1 MFTKSKHINII
12 NMHLSVVLEK
22 GFNMLPPVFRDA
34 YKSAHINLNYAI
46 GERDILTF
54 RINGVNLKFNIYY
67 AHQIGHLQLH
77 YIKREAND
85 ALKKEK
91 LPTLVISPVIYPRI
105 AEKLVDMNVNYL
117 DAVGNVYIN
126 EKTIYILNTKK
137 KSEATS
143 KPSKSRLFGEAGLK
157 LLFALLQD
165 PDAINIPYRDLA
177 QLTGISPASI
187 TILYKEM
194 MQNEY
199 LLENIDDS
207 KRLLRKRELLQ
218 RWVNGYNETLR
229 PKLLIGRYKSVDKDF
244 VRNYRNQQIQDWNG
258 NWSGEAAAGIYT
270 NYLVP
275 GELSMF
281 VPAEEGKWKKEL
293 RLVPTEQDPD
303 IVVYKYFWNPN
314 HPLFQITP
322 NLAPPLLVYAEL
334 ASSSDSRNLET
345 AQKIYDDFLQFI
357 EQ

>member
-1 MFTKSKHINII
+1 
-12 NMHLSVVLEK
+12 MHLPVVLEK
-22 GFNMLPPVFRDA
+22 GFKLLPPVFREA
-34 YKSAHINLNYAI
+34 YKHAQMRMGHAM
-46 GERDILTF
+46 GKRDILTF
-54 RINGVNLKFNIYY
+54 SINGVDLKFNIYY
-67 AHQIGHLQLH
+67 AHQIAHLQLH
-77 YIKREAND
+77 YIQREAID
-85 ALKKEK
+85 VLKEDE

-105 AEKLVDMNVNYL
+105 AEKLVEMNVNYL

-126 EKTIYILNTKK
+126 DKTIYILNTKK
-137 KSEATS
+137 KADTPS
-143 KPSKSRLFGEAGLK
+143 KPTKSRLFGEAGLK

-218 RWVNGYNETLR
+218 RWVNGYQETLR
-229 PKLLIGRYKSVDKDF
+229 PKLLIGQYKSIDKDF
-244 VRNYRNQQIQDWNG
+244 IRNYRNQPIAGWKG
-258 NWSGEAAAGIYT
+258 NWGGEAAAGIYT
-270 NYLVP
+270 NYLLP
-275 GELSMF
+275 KELTMY
-281 VPAEEGKWKKEL
+281 VPAEEGNWRKEL
-293 RLVPTEQDPD
+293 RLMSTEKDPD
-303 IVVYKYFWNPN
+303 IVVLRYFWNPD
-314 HPLFQITP
+314 HPLFRITP

-345 AQKIYDDFLQFI
+345 AQKIYDEFLQFI